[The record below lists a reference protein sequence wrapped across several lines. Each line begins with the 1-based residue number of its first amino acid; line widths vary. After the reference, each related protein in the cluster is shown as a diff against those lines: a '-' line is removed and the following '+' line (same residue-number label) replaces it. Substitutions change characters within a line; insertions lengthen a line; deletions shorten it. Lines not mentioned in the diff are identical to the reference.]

1 MPRKANI
8 TMPRSLILSAPET
21 AISGQASPP
30 NGRRPCTGCALLTIA
45 RLTLWAGLRPW
56 QRARNAA
63 KSLLFWSA
71 RRPAGTNGT
80 EETRYEE
87 GRSNA
92 EGATL
97 ESDRFGRAHRRDH
110 S

>member
-21 AISGQASPP
+21 AISGQASQP
-30 NGRRPCTGCALLTIA
+30 NGRRPCAKCALLTIVRPA
-45 RLTLWAGLRPW
+45 FWADLRPW

-71 RRPAGTNGT
+71 RRPAGANGT
-80 EETRYEE
+80 EETRHEE
-87 GRSNA
+87 RRSNA
-92 EGATL
+92 EGAAL
-97 ESDRFGRAHRRDH
+97 ESRRFGRPHRRDH
-110 S
+110 C